1 MNVTRNVVND
11 LLPLYEAGEASED
24 SRALVEEFLRDNP
37 EVQREIS
44 ERSALADS
52 HATPPLAPPDP
63 NLERATLERT
73 RRHIRIRNFL
83 VGLAIALWI
92 IPFIMFSFGPDGV
105 RWILW
110 RDNPLLAVLCIVA
123 STLISAGQT
132 WYDWRRRREGARR

>member
-1 MNVTRNVVND
+1 MKVTRNVVND

-24 SRALVEEFLRDNP
+24 SRALVEDFLRDHP
-37 EVQREIS
+37 EARREIS
-44 ERSALADS
+44 ERLALANS
-52 HATPPLAPPDP
+52 LATPPLPSPSP
-63 NLERATLERT
+63 NLERDTLERT
-73 RRHIRIRNFL
+73 RRYIRTRNIL

-92 IPFIMFSFGPDGV
+92 VPFTFTFGPDGV

-132 WYDWRRRREGARR
+132 WYDWRRRREEAHR

>member
-1 MNVTRNVVND
+1 MKVTRNVVND
-11 LLPLYEAGEASED
+11 LLPLYQAGEASED

-37 EVQREIS
+37 DCQREIS
-44 ERSALADS
+44 QRSALTDS
-52 HATPPLAPPDP
+52 FSAQELPPPDP

-73 RRHIRIRNFL
+73 RRYIRTRNIL

-92 IPFIMFSFGPDGV
+92 IPFTFTFGPDGL

-110 RDNPLLAVLCIVA
+110 RDNPILAVFCIVA

-132 WYDWRRRREGARR
+132 WYDWRRRRGEARR